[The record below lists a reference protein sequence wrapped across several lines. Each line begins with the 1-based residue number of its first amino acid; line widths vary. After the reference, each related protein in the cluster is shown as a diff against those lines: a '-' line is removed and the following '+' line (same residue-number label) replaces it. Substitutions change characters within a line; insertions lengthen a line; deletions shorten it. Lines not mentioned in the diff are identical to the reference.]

1 VESLGKALEEHGFLY
16 LTGHGLS
23 RELRQRLFDA
33 AEAFFAL
40 PMENKMVG
48 TIRAHSRI
56 LTTPKIRNPL
66 FYYKCLA
73 P

>member
-1 VESLGKALEEHGFLY
+1 VSALGRALEEHGFLY

-23 RELRQRLFDA
+23 RELRQRLFRA

-48 TIRAHSRI
+48 TDRALRI
-56 LTTPKIRNPL
+56 LPTHNMDNAISK
-66 FYYKCLA
+66 
-73 P
+73 